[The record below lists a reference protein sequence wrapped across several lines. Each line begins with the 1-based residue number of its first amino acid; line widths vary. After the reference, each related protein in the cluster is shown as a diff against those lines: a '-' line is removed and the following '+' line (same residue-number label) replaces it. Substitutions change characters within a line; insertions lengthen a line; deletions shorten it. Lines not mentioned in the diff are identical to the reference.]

1 MTSFYT
7 ILGAVENQPTESTP
21 FTEILES
28 KYPQQEHFVAEFFN
42 VVAVMALVLL
52 VMWGI
57 AWVLKRF
64 LNSRIEIGNTTSLIK
79 IEDRRILGPKSQIYL
94 IEVEGARFII
104 GETPNGLI
112 KLGDVPASTNRAY
125 QPPSDFSKMLDSPK
139 S

>member
-1 MTSFYT
+1 MTSFYK
-7 ILGAVENQPTESTP
+7 IIGAIENHAADNSA
-21 FTEILES
+21 FTDILES

-42 VVAVMALVLL
+42 VVAVMALVLI
-52 VMWGI
+52 VMWAI

-94 IEVEGARFII
+94 IEVEGSRFIV
-104 GETPNGLI
+104 GETPNGLT
-112 KLGDVPASTNRAY
+112 KLGDIPAGKGGTY
-125 QPPSDFSKMLDSPK
+125 QPPADFSKILDSPK